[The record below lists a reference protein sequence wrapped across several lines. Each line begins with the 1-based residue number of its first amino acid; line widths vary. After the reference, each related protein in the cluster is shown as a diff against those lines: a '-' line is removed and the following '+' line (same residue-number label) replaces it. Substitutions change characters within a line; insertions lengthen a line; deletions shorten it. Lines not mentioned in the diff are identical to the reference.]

1 MSGDQS
7 TVEQGLTGT
16 ILVTGGAGFIGSA
29 VIRRLIT
36 QTSATVVNLD
46 KLTYA
51 ANLTSLEACA
61 GPRYRLERVDICDAA
76 SLHRVFAEHRPSQ
89 VIHLAAE
96 THVDRSI
103 DGPAAFIQ
111 TNVVGTCTILGVA
124 TDYWRDLDPA
134 AKANFRFHHVSTD
147 EVFGALGPTGA
158 FTEQTPYQPNS
169 PYSASKAASDH
180 FVRAWH
186 HTYGLPVVT
195 SNCSNNYGPWQF
207 PEKLIPLVTLNA
219 LEGLELPVYGQGQNI
234 RDWLFVDDHAAAL
247 LLVLARGRLGETY
260 NVGGHGERQNLAVVE
275 AICDAVD
282 ELAPPLPSGAPRRSL
297 IRFVEDRPGH
307 DFRYAID
314 DSKISS
320 ELGWRPDQSFE
331 SGLKHTVSWYL
342 NHEDWWRPLR
352 ERVYAG
358 ARLGRL
364 GKN

>member
-1 MSGDQS
+1 MDGDQS
-7 TVEQGLTGT
+7 TAERGLTGT

-29 VIRRLIT
+29 VIRRLIAA
-36 QTSATVVNLD
+36 TSAKIVNLD

-51 ANLTSLEACA
+51 ANLASLEACA
-61 GPRYRLERVDICDAA
+61 GPRYCLERVDICEPV
-76 SLHRVFAEHRPSQ
+76 SLRRVFAEHRPTQ

-103 DGPAAFIQ
+103 DGPSAFIQ
-111 TNVVGTCTILGVA
+111 TNVVGTCTLLEVA
-124 TDYWRDLDPA
+124 TEYWRHLDPA
-134 AKANFRFHHVSTD
+134 AKSAFRFHHVSTD
-147 EVFGALGPTGA
+147 EVFGALGDTGA
-158 FTEQTPYQPNS
+158 FTEETPYRPNS

-219 LEGLELPVYGQGQNI
+219 LEGMELPVYGKGDNI

-247 LLVLARGRLGETY
+247 LLVLTRGRLGETY
-260 NVGGHGERQNLAVVE
+260 NVGGHGERRNLAVVE

-282 ELAPPLPSGAPRRSL
+282 EAAPKLPSGAPRRSL

-314 DSKISS
+314 DAKISA
-320 ELGWRPDQSFE
+320 ELGWHPDQSFE
-331 SGLKHTVSWYL
+331 SGLKQTVSWYL
-342 NHEDWWRPLR
+342 DHEDWWRPLR
-352 ERVYAG
+352 DRVYSG
-358 ARLGRL
+358 ARLGRRAR
-364 GKN
+364 